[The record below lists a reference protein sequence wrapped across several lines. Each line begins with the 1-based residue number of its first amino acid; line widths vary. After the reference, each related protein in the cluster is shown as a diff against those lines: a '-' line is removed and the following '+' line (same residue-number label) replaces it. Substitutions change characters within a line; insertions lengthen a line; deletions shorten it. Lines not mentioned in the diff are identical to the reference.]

1 MGYAMAEADIV
12 RRARKLVEG
21 WAVQELEVLV
31 PYFERLDYDE
41 ARCGT
46 SFEPSRSVRQKMLRD
61 FGRLPPTGDYP
72 CPPITPCLMPS

>member
-46 SFEPSRSVRQKMLRD
+46 SFEPSRSVRQKMLRRILAD
-61 FGRLPPTGDYP
+61 CPQHP